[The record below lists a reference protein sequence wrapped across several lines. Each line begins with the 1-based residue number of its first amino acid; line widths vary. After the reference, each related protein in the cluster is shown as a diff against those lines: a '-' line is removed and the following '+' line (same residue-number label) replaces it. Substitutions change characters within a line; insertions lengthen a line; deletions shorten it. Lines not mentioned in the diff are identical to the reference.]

1 MPVVL
6 RRGDVAEVSLTVR
19 REDTAAPLA
28 AEPGER
34 YPEVLATRAMIGEM
48 ERAAAKLLRPLLA
61 PDQLS
66 VGVRVQVE
74 HTAPTPVGAAV
85 VSRARYLGRR
95 GRLFW
100 FEVEARDP
108 AGRIGG
114 GRHAR
119 AVVDERR
126 LLAAAGRRR
135 GN

>member
-6 RRGDVAEVSLTVR
+6 RRGDDAEVEPDR
-19 REDTAAPLA
+19 PPRGHRGPIGG
-28 AEPGER
+28 EPGER
-34 YPEVLATRAMIGEM
+34 YPEVLATRTMIGEM

-66 VGVRVQVE
+66 VGVRVEVE
-74 HTAPTPVGAAV
+74 HTAPTPVGAPV

-95 GRLFW
+95 GSLLL

-108 AGRIGG
+108 AGRIGD